1 MRYGYLLLPLL
12 NMVYALEVGKV
23 DEFRGKVDKLE
34 RGQVRPQALSIENIR
49 LSVGDVIRT
58 KSDGMAKVSF
68 IDGNRIEL
76 GPLTKLSITDY
87 QQVKSINVARGR
99 VLFDI
104 EKLKPGEGF
113 EIRTPTAILG
123 VKGTRFLIDVAPTST
138 LVVVFS
144 GAVRISPIN
153 NLSVSYVATP
163 GGIYEVTNTSINTQ
177 TSRTEPSIRTAPNVE
192 LLKPPVQEVT
202 PPCVR

>member
-1 MRYGYLLLPLL
+1 MRYGYLLLLLL
-12 NMVYALEVGKV
+12 NMVYAIEVGKV

-34 RGQVRPQALSIENIR
+34 KGQVRPQALAKENLR

-58 KSDGMAKVSF
+58 KSDGAAKVSF
-68 IDGNRIEL
+68 IDGNRLEL

-99 VLFDI
+99 VLFDV
-104 EKLKPGEGF
+104 EKLRPGEGF

-138 LVVVFS
+138 VVVVFS
-144 GAVRISPIN
+144 GAVQISPIN
-153 NLSVSYVATP
+153 NPSVSSIATP
-163 GGIYEVTNTSINTQ
+163 GGIYEVTNTNVNTQ
-177 TSRTEPSIRTAPNVE
+177 TPRTEPSTRIAPSME
-192 LLKPPVQEVT
+192 PLRPPVQEVT